1 MEDKFL
7 KPDIKVKV
15 KDADLKHVAGKIE
28 TDEGLEDFPE
38 NGEIKQLGPEKS
50 ESRVS
55 RVLGALKNVGTKDF
69 WFKERQ
75 LISDNESDGKAM
87 KLGKNMLRAGGLLG
101 KSVFDMA
108 GNVTGAKVVFDL
120 PLWALQANEV
130 RQNKNEMKAFLKGK
144 NSFAEKNS
152 KIREML
158 DRATMAKKLTPKE
171 LEDFQAALA
180 KISESE
186 GLDHGEKYDA
196 LIDNY
201 LQAKTSGMQVVRQA
215 VNAAFVASGGVTLN
229 LAYRVVGAQ
238 ATRGVSMLGLKALE
252 TLYEAKKESVRS
264 EFGGEKRETSEI
276 FKKKFIDGARNTF
289 SLGMS
294 SEKKDRTGLQKFAD
308 TTKALGTIGTFLG
321 IGNAAL
327 SEINHGSA
335 SEHVVTALE
344 KLKDKGFDQ
353 VGENFVNNAMKMWNF
368 YGHPADSFQ
377 KAKEGVGGIISRF
390 FGESSQKESL
400 GGLQDGVNYQS
411 DATRMDMDGRQL
423 PQEASFGRATSIL
436 QAGESRSEGGMTLAE
451 LKAPARGVMEGYT
464 NPQSV
469 VEMSP
474 AELAARSAAGTIAS
488 LPGEAQ
494 SLVRGAARGAYD
506 AMSDLAGPP
515 MSKMPLEG
523 QLGMSPHDLDG
534 HQIPEDASF
543 GRAVVAGSAARG
555 IMEGYDSKSYVEAT
569 PVEQAAMAAG
579 AKFGELHG
587 KAQGLAGS
595 AAQKVYESIS
605 ELAKPPMSEM
615 ASGPSGM
622 SYRNYTEELAA
633 KAAEKIVGAHNEAIN
648 VAGEVK
654 DRAAEFLGLKPKD
667 QEFTFD
673 ETVVTADRP
682 RMGVHHPQYDSVRNQ
697 LRGGVPKGMENDEKS
712 DVDDFLK
719 RSRESQDRLR
729 AAMAKP
735 LEPIGAK
742 QASLSEGGVKEKVSA
757 EVARAT
763 AKIDEALATPV
774 KPIGLGKALAEAQR
788 GVPSTTEGQTNEDS
802 SKELVDAY
810 RKSEARLK
818 GAMAQPQERIG
829 GTRGSSAAQELT
841 SKGEDSDARKAVKA
855 AWKKAGGDK
864 IDEVINTPNRS
875 TVLQRALVAGQEK
888 ADAAALAQTQEEA
901 PRVISSNG
909 KSALR
914 MKLDAI
920 DKAGRELSGPDSE
933 DRLRATKEV
942 TEMKRILGSAKNSNL
957 DSETPFERAAASEKK
972 MLVNDLSKLGLSL
985 KNDESL
991 IFQPTKEIQKQLVN
1005 SGVDYGLARQ
1015 AYQIGALE
1023 HEAAALPVGSARDR
1037 VLSLKRS
1044 LQESL
1049 DKMLKE
1055 SASGSEKST
1064 VKKLISAIAKDPRKF

>member
-1 MEDKFL
+1 
-7 KPDIKVKV
+7 
-15 KDADLKHVAGKIE
+15 
-28 TDEGLEDFPE
+28 
-38 NGEIKQLGPEKS
+38 
-50 ESRVS
+50 
-55 RVLGALKNVGTKDF
+55 
-69 WFKERQ
+69 
-75 LISDNESDGKAM
+75 
-87 KLGKNMLRAGGLLG
+87 
-101 KSVFDMA
+101 
-108 GNVTGAKVVFDL
+108 
-120 PLWALQANEV
+120 
-130 RQNKNEMKAFLKGK
+130 MKAFLKGK
-144 NSFAEKNS
+144 NSFAEKQS

-158 DRATMAKKLTPKE
+158 DKASMAKKLTPKE

-180 KISESE
+180 KVSESE
-186 GLDHGEKYDA
+186 GFDHGEKYDA
-196 LIDNY
+196 LVDNY
-201 LQAKTSGMQVVRQA
+201 LRAKTSGMEVIRQT
-215 VNAAFVASGGVTLN
+215 VNTAFM
-229 LAYRVVGAQ
+229 
-238 ATRGVSMLGLKALE
+238 ATGMQLVRGVATLSLKGLE
-252 TLYEAKKESVRS
+252 TLAEAKSESVRS
-264 EFGGEKRETSEI
+264 EFSGEKESVGAI
-276 FKKKFIDGARNTF
+276 FKKKFVDSARNTL

-308 TTKALGTIGTFLG
+308 TAKALGTIGTFLG
-321 IGNAAL
+321 LGSAAL
-327 SEINHGSA
+327 SELNSGSVSEHIGSA
-335 SEHVVTALE
+335 MD
-344 KLKDKGFDQ
+344 KLGEKGFDQ
-353 VGENFVNNAMKMWNF
+353 VGANVVANSMKMWNL
-368 YGHPADSFQ
+368 YSHPIDALQ
-377 KAKEGVGGIISRF
+377 NAKKGVGAAIGRF
-390 FGESSQKESL
+390 FGEGSQKESL

-436 QAGESRSEGGMTLAE
+436 QGGESRSEDGMTLAE
-451 LKAPARGVMEGYT
+451 LKAPARGIMEGYD

-494 SLVRGAARGAYD
+494 NFVRGAARGAYD
-506 AMSDLAGPP
+506 AMGDLAGPP

-543 GRAVVAGSAARG
+543 GRAAVAGSAARG

-595 AAQKVYESIS
+595 AAQKAYESIS

-615 ASGPSGM
+615 ATGPSGM
-622 SYRNYTEELAA
+622 SYRNHTEELAA
-633 KAAEKIVGAHNEAIN
+633 KAAENIVGAHNKAFN
-648 VAGEVK
+648 AAGEAR

-697 LRGGVPKGMENDEKS
+697 LRGGVPKGMGNDEKS
-712 DVDDFLK
+712 GVDDFLK
-719 RSRESQDRLR
+719 SSRESQDRLR

-735 LEPIGAK
+735 PEPIGAK
-742 QASLSEGGVKEKVSA
+742 QASLSEGGVKERVSA

-810 RKSEARLK
+810 RKSQKRLTE
-818 GAMAQPQERIG
+818 AMAQPQERIG
-829 GTRGSSAAQELT
+829 GTRGSSAAQELA

-942 TEMKRILGSAKNSNL
+942 AEMKRILGSAKNSNL

>member
-1 MEDKFL
+1 MLMGPEGHNT
-7 KPDIKVKV
+7 PSIKVNIPGLVPKV
-15 KDADLKHVAGKIE
+15 LPNGQVSYESE
-28 TDEGLEDFPE
+28 TPPPLPDETLEGFPK
-38 NGEIKQLGPEKS
+38 NGEVKQLGSEKS

-75 LISDNESDGKAM
+75 LISDNENDGKAM
-87 KLGKNMLRAGGLLG
+87 KIGKDMLRAGGVLG
-101 KSVFDMA
+101 KTAFNVA
-108 GNVTGAKVVFDL
+108 GSVTGAKLAFDL
-120 PLWALQANEV
+120 PLWALQTNEV
-130 RQNKNEMKAFLKGK
+130 RKNKNEMKAFLKGK
-144 NSFAEKNS
+144 NSFAEKQS

-158 DRATMAKKLTPKE
+158 DKASMAKKLTPKE

-180 KISESE
+180 KVSESE
-186 GLDHGEKYDA
+186 GFDHGEKYDA
-196 LIDNY
+196 LVDNY
-201 LQAKTSGMQVVRQA
+201 LRAKTSGMEVIRQT
-215 VNAAFVASGGVTLN
+215 VNTAFM
-229 LAYRVVGAQ
+229 
-238 ATRGVSMLGLKALE
+238 ATGMQLVRGVATLSLKGLE
-252 TLYEAKKESVRS
+252 TLAEAKSESVRS
-264 EFGGEKRETSEI
+264 EFSGEKESVGAI
-276 FKKKFIDGARNTF
+276 FKKKFVDSARNTL

-308 TTKALGTIGTFLG
+308 TAKALGTIGTFLG
-321 IGNAAL
+321 LGSAAL
-327 SEINHGSA
+327 SELNSGSVSEHIGSA
-335 SEHVVTALE
+335 MD
-344 KLKDKGFDQ
+344 KLGEKGFDQ
-353 VGENFVNNAMKMWNF
+353 VGANVVANSMKMWNL
-368 YGHPADSFQ
+368 YSHPIDALQ
-377 KAKEGVGGIISRF
+377 NAKKGVGAAIGRF
-390 FGESSQKESL
+390 FGEGSQKESL

-436 QAGESRSEGGMTLAE
+436 QGGESRSEDGMTLAE
-451 LKAPARGVMEGYT
+451 LKAPARGIMEGYD

-494 SLVRGAARGAYD
+494 NLVRGAARGAYD

-523 QLGMSPHDLDG
+523 
-534 HQIPEDASF
+534 
-543 GRAVVAGSAARG
+543 
-555 IMEGYDSKSYVEAT
+555 
-569 PVEQAAMAAG
+569 
-579 AKFGELHG
+579 
-587 KAQGLAGS
+587 
-595 AAQKVYESIS
+595 
-605 ELAKPPMSEM
+605 
-615 ASGPSGM
+615 PSGM
-622 SYRNYTEELAA
+622 SYRNHTEELAA
-633 KAAEKIVGAHNEAIN
+633 KAAENIVGAHNKAFN
-648 VAGEVK
+648 AAGEAR

-697 LRGGVPKGMENDEKS
+697 LRGGVPKGMGNDEKS

-719 RSRESQDRLR
+719 SSRESQDRLR

-735 LEPIGAK
+735 PEPIGAK
-742 QASLSEGGVKEKVSA
+742 QASLSEGGVKERVSA

-810 RKSEARLK
+810 RKSQKRLTE
-818 GAMAQPQERIG
+818 AMAQPQERIG
-829 GTRGSSAAQELT
+829 GTRGSSAAQELA

-909 KSALR
+909 KSELR

-942 TEMKRILGSAKNSNL
+942 AEMKRILGSAKNSNL

-991 IFQPTKEIQKQLVN
+991 IFQPTKEIQKQLIN